1 MQNTFVKF
9 GRLLRALP
17 PQLKEVVDICS
28 PVLKKTRTTEILF
41 KRPFLLKRDLKEILI
56 EQTFHQF

>member
-9 GRLLRALP
+9 GRLLHALP
-17 PQLKEVVDICS
+17 HQLKEVVDICS
-28 PVLKKTRTTEILF
+28 PVLKNIRTTEILF
-41 KRPFLLKRDLKEILI
+41 KRAFLLKRDLKEILI